1 MGATMNISDSNAE
14 VFRIRRDDLKEAES
28 RNRLLLIWKA
38 RYCLLTCAI
47 DESHDH
53 APEAA
58 PYIRRLLMT
67 VIKAAGEASRFALD
81 IFRSSFVR
89 Y

>member
-1 MGATMNISDSNAE
+1 MEIPILS
-14 VFRIRRDDLKEAES
+14 VDLC
-28 RNRLLLIWKA
+28 
-38 RYCLLTCAI
+38 Y
-47 DESHDH
+47 H
-53 APEAA
+53 APQTA

-67 VIKAAGEASRFALD
+67 VIRAADEASRFALD